1 MELGEESEGPRP
13 SDASLFDSPT
23 GAIGVGAVDFHGPPR
38 SLAAVT
44 LLVGLVSTGC
54 FFVLSGPSAWFGWAV
69 GFAAVLSGIAYRWV
83 IRRIQA
89 GPMFLPDYLVDRTML
104 VGVLLGFF
112 GIVLN
117 ALHVAQRVIE

>member
-1 MELGEESEGPRP
+1 M
-13 SDASLFDSPT
+13 
-23 GAIGVGAVDFHGPPR
+23 
-38 SLAAVT
+38 
-44 LLVGLVSTGC
+44 
-54 FFVLSGPSAWFGWAV
+54 
-69 GFAAVLSGIAYRWV
+69 LSGIAYRWV